1 MCLAVPARVLEITED
16 NMAVVDVGGVRRTVC
31 LDLVTDVRV
40 DDYVLVHV
48 GFALQRIDQREAKR
62 QAERLAAMFSGEP
75 GGADAT

>member
-1 MCLAVPARVLEITED
+1 MCLAVPGQVLVITED

-48 GFALQRIDQREAKR
+48 GFALQRIDQREAER
-62 QAERLAAMFSGEP
+62 QAEQLQAMFAREP
-75 GGADAT
+75 DGTDGT